1 MKAAVTA
8 MFNNTM
14 RSSRYT
20 VLGASPLQGSL
31 RCDFGDHQPCCMS
44 SNAAC
49 WSLYI
54 VPDNM
59 VVLVLIFKGNS
70 ELISIMVIL

>member
-31 RCDFGDHQPCCMS
+31 RCDFGDHPAMLYEFQCCLLVPLHSTRQYGS
-44 SNAAC
+44 SSFNF
-49 WSLYI
+49 LRK
-54 VPDNM
+54 
-59 VVLVLIFKGNS
+59 L
-70 ELISIMVIL
+70 